1 MELLTISPARS
12 IFSNA
17 LNFCRRNAPLVR
29 SPWRYCPRNAGGP
42 RLAPRHATSP
52 HIGISRSRASFL
64 NNELRGS
71 EHDPRN
77 ERERARIQQEMEDES
92 GHGTL
97 PITTQSPRSSATGP
111 TPLLKLGGKVTA
123 RCPKFKQRY
132 LSGAGEGSSACRR
145 ALYQMLNT
153 SNVTRPMP
161 VNSTASATESYSS
174 QCQYVSTMSIR
185 CSNANFFLGQRI
197 LDGHATSI
205 CDADH
210 RMLLCEVGVDGL
222 APVPTRR

>member
-1 MELLTISPARS
+1 MRGAFKT
-12 IFSNA
+12 
-17 LNFCRRNAPLVR
+17 APITR
-29 SPWRYCPRNAGGP
+29 GGP

-71 EHDPRN
+71 EHDPHN

-97 PITTQSPRSSATGP
+97 PITTQSPRSSAAGL

-132 LSGAGEGSSACRR
+132 PRGGRAPRLAGARSIKCPTRATSRGRCHRTAPSPLHSQAPVVASDAYLAWGSVGGVRRGGWSGAKSWCMR
-145 ALYQMLNT
+145 
-153 SNVTRPMP
+153 
-161 VNSTASATESYSS
+161 
-174 QCQYVSTMSIR
+174 
-185 CSNANFFLGQRI
+185 
-197 LDGHATSI
+197 
-205 CDADH
+205 
-210 RMLLCEVGVDGL
+210 
-222 APVPTRR
+222 

>member
-1 MELLTISPARS
+1 VSALGISRFFRGEQVCSKNDVANAIAGVVNSCNLKIRESGAMELLTISPARS

-97 PITTQSPRSSATGP
+97 PITTQSPRSSATG
-111 TPLLKLGGKVTA
+111 L
-123 RCPKFKQRY
+123 RH
-132 LSGAGEGSSACRR
+132 S
-145 ALYQMLNT
+145 
-153 SNVTRPMP
+153 
-161 VNSTASATESYSS
+161 
-174 QCQYVSTMSIR
+174 
-185 CSNANFFLGQRI
+185 
-197 LDGHATSI
+197 
-205 CDADH
+205 
-210 RMLLCEVGVDGL
+210 
-222 APVPTRR
+222 